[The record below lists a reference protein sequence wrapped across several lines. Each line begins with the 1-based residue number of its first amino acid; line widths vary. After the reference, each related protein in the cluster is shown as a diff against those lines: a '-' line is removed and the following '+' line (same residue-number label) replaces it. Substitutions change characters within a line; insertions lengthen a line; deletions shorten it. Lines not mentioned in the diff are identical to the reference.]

1 MTKKTGWT
9 SLIGLVWL
17 ATIALLWTNFANLI
31 PNKVA
36 SLSIFI
42 IMIVIAAGASLT
54 GLYRLKKK
62 KY

>member
-1 MTKKTGWT
+1 MAKITGW
-9 SLIGLVWL
+9 SYIIGLTWL
-17 ATIALLWTNFANLI
+17 ASIALLWANLAKLI
-31 PNKVA
+31 PNQVA

-42 IMIVIAAGASLT
+42 VMIVIALGASLT

>member
-1 MTKKTGWT
+1 MDKKSGWFYII
-9 SLIGLVWL
+9 SLTWL
-17 ATIALLWTNFANLI
+17 ASITLLWANISKLI
-31 PNKVA
+31 PNQVA

-42 IMIVIAAGASLT
+42 GMTVIALGASLR